1 MDNVTVIVALIAA
14 LAAIVSPLISADIQ
28 RKSALEIKQLDIIY
42 KDKAETY
49 KAFSA
54 AFGKL
59 NQNIFLDPQNDFV
72 SISYQAM
79 LFSNATCREE
89 ILNLIGLIDSGKEY
103 SDNDLKNQ
111 FAECVRLLCI
121 DLEDSNC
128 YFY

>member
-1 MDNVTVIVALIAA
+1 MVNVTVIVALIAA
-14 LAAIVSPLISADIQ
+14 IAAIISPLITAYIQ

-49 KAFSA
+49 KAFSN

-79 LFSNATCREE
+79 LFSNSACRNE
-89 ILNLIGLIDSGKEY
+89 ILKLINLVDSGKEY
-103 SDNDLKNQ
+103 ADNDLKKQ
-111 FAECVRLLCI
+111 FSKCVELLCI
-121 DLEDSNC
+121 DLEDTNS
-128 YFY
+128 